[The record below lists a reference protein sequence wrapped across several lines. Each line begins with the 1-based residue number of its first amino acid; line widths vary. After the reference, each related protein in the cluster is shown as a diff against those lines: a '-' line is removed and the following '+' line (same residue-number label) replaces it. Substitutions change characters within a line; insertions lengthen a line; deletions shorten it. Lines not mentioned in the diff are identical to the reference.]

1 MITLSEICGDPNA
14 ELTCNDD
21 SCPCADGGCGGDDYA
36 PKVRSFGVAGV
47 PIYIY
52 LGGYSTLNAGED
64 NSGVLTSL
72 LDTPF

>member
-1 MITLSEICGDPNA
+1 MITLSDVCGDPNA
-14 ELTCNDD
+14 ELSCNDD
-21 SCPCADGGCGGDDYA
+21 SCPCAPGGCEGFDYA

-52 LGGYSTLNAGED
+52 LGGYSQLDVAAD
-64 NSGVLTSL
+64 NSGVLTIT